1 MSQYTDQPV
10 TKLRARRNTLS
21 NAAEI
26 LRADGFVGLANR
38 VQARAA
44 EIHAEVQRQE
54 TLTANR
60 LAKIKEARD
69 GR

>member
-1 MSQYTDQPV
+1 MSQYTGKPV

-44 EIHAEVQRQE
+44 EVQRQE
-54 TLTANR
+54 ILTANR